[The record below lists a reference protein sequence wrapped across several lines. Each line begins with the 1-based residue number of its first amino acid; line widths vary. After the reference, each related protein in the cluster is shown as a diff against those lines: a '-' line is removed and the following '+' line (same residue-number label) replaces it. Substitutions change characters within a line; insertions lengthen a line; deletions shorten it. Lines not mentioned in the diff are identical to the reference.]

1 MFAACPWPRPPC
13 LPDSQCPAGGLAR
26 RLGEGLPSDLKEG
39 GTGIGWRDRHWQPR
53 EQGGARGG
61 PRARRPVGPSTAP
74 SPPARTVAAG
84 SLPLPSRRHCLCASL
99 FHPGVA
105 AGPGWTSQPG
115 VQRLCGAPSARQ
127 CPLGGAARGAAP
139 RGAER
144 GRPRGAP
151 GKPRAVGWS
160 RLPFWGGSQVVRGG
174 PSAQSTPDGP
184 RGHVQ
189 TLGSGG
195 PDSGPVRRPHSA
207 SPVGWRVF
215 EGALPPS
222 APSPAPCGSGLRLR
236 EAPGVSA

>member
-1 MFAACPWPRPPC
+1 M
-13 LPDSQCPAGGLAR
+13 AGGT
-26 RLGEGLPSDLKEG
+26 D
-39 GTGIGWRDRHWQPR
+39 
-53 EQGGARGG
+53 
-61 PRARRPVGPSTAP
+61 
-74 SPPARTVAAG
+74 TVAAQG
-84 SLPLPSRRHCLCASL
+84 AGRSAGRPACSPPSGALHSALSARPHGGCRFSAPSQLASLPLRTPVPSWSRCWPWLDQPAWGPTSVWGPVRSAVS
-99 FHPGVA
+99 PG
-105 AGPGWTSQPG
+105 
-115 VQRLCGAPSARQ
+115 R
-127 CPLGGAARGAAP
+127 AARGAAP

-207 SPVGWRVF
+207 SPVGRRVF

-222 APSPAPCGSGLRLR
+222 APSPAPCGSRLRLR